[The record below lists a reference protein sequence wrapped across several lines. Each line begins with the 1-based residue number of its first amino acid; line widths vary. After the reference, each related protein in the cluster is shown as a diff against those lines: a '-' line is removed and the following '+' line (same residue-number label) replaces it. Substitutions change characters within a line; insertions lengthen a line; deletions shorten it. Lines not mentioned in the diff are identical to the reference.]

1 MIGNYL
7 KKLIGDKKEWRAME
21 ARAHKLPRDYQIV
34 YAEIQKYMWN
44 FSGGTGMDIVYI
56 LRDLLDLFE
65 AGVADGKSALE
76 VTGDDVA
83 DFADEL
89 LRNAN
94 TYTENWHNKLN
105 RNVHKRLK
113 GEEPEE

>member
-1 MIGNYL
+1 MIENFM

-21 ARAHKLPRDYQIV
+21 ARAKKLPRDYQIV
-34 YAEIQKYMWN
+34 YAEIQKYMWH

-56 LRDLLDLFE
+56 LRDLLELFE
-65 AGVADGKSALE
+65 AGVTDGKTALE

-105 RNVHKRLK
+105 QIVHKRLS
-113 GEEPEE
+113 GEESE

>member
-1 MIGNYL
+1 MINYL

-21 ARAHKLPRDYQIV
+21 ARAHQLPRDYRIV
-34 YAEIQKYMWN
+34 YAEIQRYMFQ

-65 AGVADGKSALE
+65 AGVADGKSALD

-83 DFADEL
+83 EFADEL

-105 RNVHKRLK
+105 RNVHRRLK
-113 GEEPEE
+113 GEEPEQ